1 MQPLAR
7 RYVSSQG
14 PICYRRRLPRMPLPR
29 SRLILLIALAIAVA
43 YRPVG
48 AAAQPLTVV
57 HQAPRKP
64 APGKPPMLVL
74 LHGFGANERDLLP
87 MAARLDPRLAVASL
101 RGPYQIRPGSYS
113 WVNGN
118 TAEELDNARR
128 MVIECIDQVADST
141 GADRGRVYLAGFSQG
156 AMLTLAIALTEPEK
170 IAGAAVLSGR
180 LVAAVRDNHAAP
192 ERLRGFPIL
201 LTHGTD
207 DRQIPVRSAHDIRQA
222 LKPIGVALDY
232 HEFESGHYISD
243 FNVGVLDRWLRR
255 RLATK

>member
-1 MQPLAR
+1 
-7 RYVSSQG
+7 
-14 PICYRRRLPRMPLPR
+14 MPLLR
-29 SRLILLIALAIAVA
+29 SALILLIVLTIGVA

-48 AAAQPLTVV
+48 AAAPPLTVV
-57 HQAPRKP
+57 QEAPRKP

-87 MAARLDPRLAVASL
+87 MAARLDPRLAVASI

-118 TAEELDNARR
+118 TADELDKTRR
-128 MVIECIDQVADST
+128 MVIECIDQVADSM
-141 GADRGRVYLAGFSQG
+141 GADRDRVYLAGFSQG

-201 LTHGTD
+201 VTHGTD
-207 DRQIPVRSAHDIRQA
+207 DQQIPIRSARDIRQA
-222 LKPIGVALDY
+222 LKPLGMAVDY
-232 HEFESGHYISD
+232 QEFESGHYISD
-243 FNVGVLDRWLRR
+243 FNVGVLDQWLRR
-255 RLATK
+255 RLTAK

>member
-1 MQPLAR
+1 MPLAR
-7 RYVSSQG
+7 SV
-14 PICYRRRLPRMPLPR
+14 
-29 SRLILLIALAIAVA
+29 LILLIAIGVV

-48 AAAQPLTVV
+48 AVAQPLTVV
-57 HQAPRKP
+57 HKPPRKP
-64 APGKPPMLVL
+64 SPGKPPLLVL
-74 LHGFGANERDLLP
+74 LHGFGANEQDLLP
-87 MAARLDPRLAVASL
+87 MAAQLDPRLAVASL
-101 RGPYQIRPGSYS
+101 RGPYQIRPGGYS

-118 TAEELDNARR
+118 TADELDKARG

-201 LTHGTD
+201 VTHGTD
-207 DRQIPVRSAHDIRQA
+207 DQQIPIRAAHDIRQA
-222 LKPIGVALDY
+222 LKPMGVAVDY
-232 HEFESGHYISD
+232 HEFESGHYISEVNAD
-243 FNVGVLDRWLRR
+243 VLNQWLRR

>member
-1 MQPLAR
+1 
-7 RYVSSQG
+7 
-14 PICYRRRLPRMPLPR
+14 MPLPR
-29 SRLILLIALAIAVA
+29 SVLIPLVALAIGVA

-74 LHGFGANERDLLP
+74 LHGFGANEQDLLP
-87 MAARLDPRLAVASL
+87 MAARLDPRLAVASI
-101 RGPYQIRPGSYS
+101 RGPYETRPGSYS
-113 WVNGN
+113 WMNGN
-118 TAEELDNARR
+118 TADELDHARR
-128 MVIECIDQVADST
+128 MVIECIDQVAETT

-180 LVAAVRDNHAAP
+180 LAAAVRDNHAAP

-201 LTHGTD
+201 VTHGTD
-207 DRQIPVRSAHDIRQA
+207 DQQIPVRSAHDIRQA
-222 LKPIGVALDY
+222 LKPMGVALDY
-232 HEFESGHYISD
+232 REFESGHYISD
-243 FNVGVLDRWLRR
+243 FNVGVLDQWLKRQ
-255 RLATK
+255 LTVK

>member
-1 MQPLAR
+1 
-7 RYVSSQG
+7 
-14 PICYRRRLPRMPLPR
+14 MPLSR
-29 SRLILLIALAIAVA
+29 SVLILPIALALGIA
-43 YRPVG
+43 YHPVG
-48 AAAQPLTVV
+48 AAAQPLIVV

-64 APGKPPMLVL
+64 APGKPPMIVL

-87 MAARLDPRLAVASL
+87 VAAQLDPRLAVASL

-113 WVNGN
+113 WVNG
-118 TAEELDNARR
+118 TTTEELDNARR
-128 MVIECIDQVADST
+128 MVIECIDQVAEST
-141 GADRGRVYLAGFSQG
+141 GADRSRVYLAGFSQG

-201 LTHGTD
+201 VTHGTD
-207 DRQIPVRSAHDIRQA
+207 DQQIPIRSAHEIRQA
-222 LKPIGVALDY
+222 LKPMGVALDY
-232 HEFESGHYISD
+232 REFESGHYISD
-243 FNVGVLDRWLRR
+243 FNVGVLDQWLRR

>member
-1 MQPLAR
+1 
-7 RYVSSQG
+7 
-14 PICYRRRLPRMPLPR
+14 MPLPR
-29 SRLILLIALAIAVA
+29 SVLILIALAVGVA

-48 AAAQPLTVV
+48 AAGQPLTVV
-57 HQAPRKP
+57 HQAARKP
-64 APGKPPMLVL
+64 APGKPPLLVL
-74 LHGFGANERDLLP
+74 LHGFGANEQDLLP

-118 TAEELDNARR
+118 TADELDKARR

-180 LVAAVRDNHAAP
+180 LAAAVRDNHAAP

-201 LTHGTD
+201 VTHGTD
-207 DRQIPVRSAHDIRQA
+207 DQRIPVRSAHDIRQA
-222 LKPIGVALDY
+222 LKPMGLAVDY

-243 FNVGVLDRWLRR
+243 VNVDVLNQWLKR

>member
-1 MQPLAR
+1 
-7 RYVSSQG
+7 
-14 PICYRRRLPRMPLPR
+14 MPLPR
-29 SRLILLIALAIAVA
+29 SALTLLIALAIGVA
-43 YRPVG
+43 YRPLG

-64 APGKPPMLVL
+64 APGKPPLLVL
-74 LHGFGANERDLLP
+74 LHGFGANEQDLLP
-87 MAARLDPRLAVASL
+87 VAAQLDPRLAVASL

-118 TAEELDNARR
+118 SAEELDNSRR

-156 AMLTLAIALTEPEK
+156 AMLTLAVALTEPEK

-180 LVAAVRDNHAAP
+180 LAAAVRDNHAAP

-201 LTHGTD
+201 VTHGTD
-207 DRQIPVRSAHDIRQA
+207 DPQIPVRSAHDIRQA
-222 LKPIGVALDY
+222 LKPMGVALDY
-232 HEFESGHYISD
+232 HEFESGHYISEI
-243 FNVGVLDRWLRR
+243 NVDVLNQWLRR

>member
-1 MQPLAR
+1 
-7 RYVSSQG
+7 
-14 PICYRRRLPRMPLPR
+14 MPLRR
-29 SRLILLIALAIAVA
+29 SVLLTLIALAIGVA
-43 YRPVG
+43 YRPAD
-48 AAAQPLTVV
+48 AAAQPLTVA
-57 HQAPRKP
+57 HRPPRKP
-64 APGKPPMLVL
+64 APGKPPLLVL
-74 LHGFGANERDLLP
+74 LHGFGASEQDLLP

-101 RGPYQIRPGSYS
+101 RGPYQIRPGAYS

-118 TAEELDNARR
+118 SAEELDNARR
-128 MVIECIDQVADST
+128 LVIECIDQVADSL

-180 LVAAVRDNHAAP
+180 LVATVRDNHAAP

-201 LTHGTD
+201 VTHGTED
-207 DRQIPVRSAHDIRQA
+207 QQIPVRSAHEIRQA
-222 LKPIGVALDY
+222 LKPMGVAVDY

-243 FNVGVLDRWLRR
+243 FNVGVLDQWLRR

>member
-1 MQPLAR
+1 
-7 RYVSSQG
+7 
-14 PICYRRRLPRMPLPR
+14 MPLVR
-29 SRLILLIALAIAVA
+29 SALILLITFAIGVA

-48 AAAQPLTVV
+48 AAAPALTFV
-57 HQAPRKP
+57 HRAPRKS

-74 LHGFGANERDLLP
+74 LHGFGANEQDLLP

-113 WVNGN
+113 WMNGN
-118 TAEELDNARR
+118 TPDELDQARR
-128 MVIECIDQVADST
+128 MVIESIDQVADST

-180 LVAAVRDNHAAP
+180 LAAAVRDNHAAL

-201 LTHGTD
+201 VTHGRD
-207 DRQIPVRSAHDIRQA
+207 DQQIPVRSARDIRQA
-222 LKPIGVALDY
+222 LKPMGVAVDY
-232 HEFESGHYISD
+232 HEFESGHYISNV
-243 FNVGVLDRWLRR
+243 NVGVLDQWLRR
-255 RLATK
+255 RLATKSPAPRSPS